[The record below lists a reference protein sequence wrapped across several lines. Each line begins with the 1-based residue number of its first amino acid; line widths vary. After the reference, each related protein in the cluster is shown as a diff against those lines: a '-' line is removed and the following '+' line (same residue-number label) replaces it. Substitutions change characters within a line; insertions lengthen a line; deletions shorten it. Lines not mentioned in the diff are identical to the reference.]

1 MAHTDGADRAGET
14 GRPAEDVAEAVAAA
28 SDLDPGPGEEADDR
42 HPLSV
47 LLGGPWGAIESMA
60 PTVLF
65 VLAYFAS
72 GNNLAVAVGVALG
85 IALILAGIKI
95 ARREKPVRVLSGLLG
110 VAIAALFAA
119 YQDDPLGFF
128 QIRVLAN
135 ILSAL
140 AFAVSILVKRPL
152 MGVIIGPVMGTGM
165 RWRQDP
171 DLLKAYSRVTW
182 LWAILS
188 LVRAAIQIPL
198 IQAGQLA
205 WLGATPFLF
214 YGLVALTI
222 AASWWVIRKT
232 LPAGHP
238 GIRQP
243 QVPAPA

>member
-1 MAHTDGADRAGET
+1 VVSERG
-14 GRPAEDVAEAVAAA
+14 
-28 SDLDPGPGEEADDR
+28 GEEPAPEVDDQ
-42 HPLSV
+42 HPLRV
-47 LLGGPWGAIESMA
+47 LLGGPWGAVESMA

-65 VLAYFAS
+65 VVAYFAS

-85 IALILAGIKI
+85 VALVLAVIKI
-95 ARREKPVRVLSGLLG
+95 ARHEKPVRVLSGLLG

-128 QIRVLAN
+128 EIRVLAN
-135 ILSAL
+135 VLSAL
-140 AFAVSILVKRPL
+140 AFIVSIVVRRPL
-152 MGVIIGPVMGTGM
+152 MGIIIGPLMGTGM

-188 LVRAAIQIPL
+188 LVRAAIQVPL
-198 IQAGQLA
+198 IQAGQLG

-222 AASWWVIRKT
+222 AASWWVIKRT
-232 LPAGHP
+232 LPPGHP
-238 GIRQP
+238 GIRHP
-243 QVPAPA
+243 RIPSAA

>member
-1 MAHTDGADRAGET
+1 MAHEDGG
-14 GRPAEDVAEAVAAA
+14 GPAEDAAEVVASA
-28 SDLDPGPGEEADDR
+28 SDLDPAPAEEADDR

-65 VLAYFAS
+65 VLAYFAAS
-72 GNNLAVAVGVALG
+72 GFSSSVQIWVAAAVALG
-85 IALILAGIKI
+85 AAAILAGIKV

-110 VAIAALFAA
+110 VAVAALFAA

-232 LPAGHP
+232 LPADHP

-243 QVPAPA
+243 RVPA

>member
-1 MAHTDGADRAGET
+1 MAGADDE
-14 GRPAEDVAEAVAAA
+14 PAVDSAAADAVAPQAGLA
-28 SDLDPGPGEEADDR
+28 PADHIAADDR
-42 HPLSV
+42 HPLNV
-47 LLGGPWGAIESMA
+47 LLGGPWGAVESMA

-85 IALILAGIKI
+85 VAVVLAGIKI
-95 ARREKPVRVLSGLLG
+95 ARREKPIRVLSGLIG

-135 ILSAL
+135 VLSAL
-140 AFAVSILVKRPL
+140 AFAGSILLKRPL

-188 LVRAAIQIPL
+188 LVRAAIQVPL

-222 AASWWVIRKT
+222 AASWWVIKET
-232 LPAGHP
+232 LPPGHP
-238 GIRQP
+238 GIRKP
-243 QVPAPA
+243 QVTTTGT

>member
-1 MAHTDGADRAGET
+1 MSGEGDAAPSDGATERAT
-14 GRPAEDVAEAVAAA
+14 GPI
-28 SDLDPGPGEEADDR
+28 DDR

-47 LLGGPWGAIESMA
+47 LLGGPWGAVESMA

-65 VLAYFAS
+65 VVSYFVS
-72 GNNLAVAVGVALG
+72 GNNLGVAVGVALG
-85 IALILAGIKI
+85 VALILAIIKLS
-95 ARREKPVRVLSGLLG
+95 RREKPVRVLSGLLG
-110 VAIAALFAA
+110 VAVAALFAA

-140 AFAVSILVKRPL
+140 AFAGSILIKRPL
-152 MGVIIGPVMGTGM
+152 MGVIIGPIMGTGM
-165 RWRQDP
+165 CWRQDP
-171 DLLKAYSRVTW
+171 DLLRAYSRVTW

-222 AASWWVIRKT
+222 AASWWVIKKT
-232 LPAGHP
+232 LPPDHP
-238 GIRQP
+238 GIRRP
-243 QVPAPA
+243 VVSASA

>member
-1 MAHTDGADRAGET
+1 MTEDARPSEENAAQAD
-14 GRPAEDVAEAVAAA
+14 
-28 SDLDPGPGEEADDR
+28 ADDR

-47 LLGGPWGAIESMA
+47 LLGGPWGAVESMA

-65 VLAYFAS
+65 VAAYFLS
-72 GNNLAVAVGVALG
+72 GNNLAVAVIVALG
-85 IALILAGIKI
+85 VAVVLAGIKL

-140 AFAVSILVKRPL
+140 AFVGSIIIKRPL
-152 MGVIIGPVMGTGM
+152 MGIIIGPVMGTGM
-165 RWRQDP
+165 RWRKDP

-222 AASWWVIRKT
+222 AASWWVIKKT
-232 LPAGHP
+232 LPPGHP

-243 QVPAPA
+243 VIPAGT

>member
-1 MAHTDGADRAGET
+1 MAGADDE
-14 GRPAEDVAEAVAAA
+14 PAVDSAAADAVAPQAGLA
-28 SDLDPGPGEEADDR
+28 PADHIAADDR
-42 HPLSV
+42 HPLNV
-47 LLGGPWGAIESMA
+47 LLGGPWGAVESMA

-85 IALILAGIKI
+85 VAVVLAGIKI
-95 ARREKPVRVLSGLLG
+95 ARREKPIRVLSGLIG

-135 ILSAL
+135 VLSAL
-140 AFAVSILVKRPL
+140 AFAGSILIKRPL

-188 LVRAAIQIPL
+188 LVRAAIQVPL
-198 IQAGQLA
+198 IQADQLA

-222 AASWWVIRKT
+222 AASWWVIKKT
-232 LPAGHP
+232 LPPGHP
-238 GIRQP
+238 GIRKP
-243 QVPAPA
+243 QVTTTGT

>member
-1 MAHTDGADRAGET
+1 MPAEHDDDPLDEAGEAAEALVDLNPRAGD
-14 GRPAEDVAEAVAAA
+14 AE
-28 SDLDPGPGEEADDR
+28 R

-47 LLGGPWGAIESMA
+47 LLGGPWGAIESMS

-65 VLAYFAS
+65 VVGYFVS

-85 IALILAGIKI
+85 IAVILAGIKI
-95 ARREKPVRVLSGLLG
+95 ARHEKPVRVLSGLLG

-140 AFAVSILVKRPL
+140 AFAVSILIKRPL
-152 MGVIIGPVMGTGM
+152 MGVIIGPIMGTGM
-165 RWRQDP
+165 RWRKDP
-171 DLLKAYSRVTW
+171 DLLRAYSRVTW
-182 LWAILS
+182 LWVILS

-198 IQAGQLA
+198 IQNNQLA

-222 AASWWVIRKT
+222 AASWWVIRRT
-232 LPAGHP
+232 LPDDHP
-238 GIRQP
+238 GIRTAR
-243 QVPAPA
+243 VPA

>member
-1 MAHTDGADRAGET
+1 MTQRGDGAPTE
-14 GRPAEDVAEAVAAA
+14 PI
-28 SDLDPGPGEEADDR
+28 DDR
-42 HPLSV
+42 HPLRV

-72 GNNLAVAVGVALG
+72 SNNLAVAVGVALG
-85 IALILAGIKI
+85 VAVVLAGIKI
-95 ARREKPVRVLSGLLG
+95 ARHEKPIRVLTGLLG

-128 QIRVLAN
+128 EIRVLAN

-140 AFAVSILVKRPL
+140 AFAGSILIRRPL
-152 MGVIIGPVMGTGM
+152 MGVIIGPLMGTGM

-188 LVRAAIQIPL
+188 LIRAAIQIPL

-214 YGLVALTI
+214 YGLVAITI

-232 LPAGHP
+232 LPPDHP
-238 GIRQP
+238 GIRHP
-243 QVPAPA
+243 QIPATAA

>member
-1 MAHTDGADRAGET
+1 MVSQAADRASAHEPDGDDSA
-14 GRPAEDVAEAVAAA
+14 GSP
-28 SDLDPGPGEEADDR
+28 SIDDR
-42 HPLSV
+42 HPLRI
-47 LLGGPWGAIESMA
+47 LLGGPWGAVESMA

-72 GNNLAVAVGVALG
+72 GNSLAVAVAVALG
-85 IALILAGIKI
+85 VAIVLAGIKI
-95 ARREKPVRVLSGLLG
+95 ARREKPIRVLTGLLG
-110 VAIAALFAA
+110 VAVAALFAA

-135 ILSAL
+135 LLSAL
-140 AFAVSILVKRPL
+140 AFAGSILIRRPL
-152 MGVIIGPVMGTGM
+152 MGVIIGPIMGTGM

-214 YGLVALTI
+214 YGLVAITI

-232 LPAGHP
+232 LPPGHP
-238 GIRQP
+238 GIRKP
-243 QVPAPA
+243 QIPASA

>member
-1 MAHTDGADRAGET
+1 MTQPADGAS
-14 GRPAEDVAEAVAAA
+14 
-28 SDLDPGPGEEADDR
+28 SDPIDDR
-42 HPLSV
+42 HPLRV
-47 LLGGPWGAIESMA
+47 LLGGPWGAVESMA

-72 GNNLAVAVGVALG
+72 GNSLAVAVGVALG
-85 IALILAGIKI
+85 VAVILAGVKI
-95 ARREKPVRVLSGLLG
+95 ARREKPIRVLTGLLG
-110 VAIAALFAA
+110 VAVAALFAA

-135 ILSAL
+135 ILSAA
-140 AFAVSILVKRPL
+140 AFAGSILIRRPL
-152 MGVIIGPVMGTGM
+152 MGVIIGPLMGTGM

-198 IQAGQLA
+198 IESGQLA

-214 YGLVALTI
+214 YGLVAITI

-232 LPAGHP
+232 LPPGHP
-238 GIRQP
+238 GIRHP
-243 QVPAPA
+243 QVPAATA

>member
-1 MAHTDGADRAGET
+1 MSEE
-14 GRPAEDVAEAVAAA
+14 RPQESGDNVDV
-28 SDLDPGPGEEADDR
+28 R
-42 HPLSV
+42 HPLNV
-47 LLGGPWGAIESMA
+47 LLGGPWGAVESMA

-72 GNNLAVAVGVALG
+72 GSNLTVAVVVALG
-85 IALILAGIKI
+85 VAVVLAGIKI
-95 ARREKPVRVLSGLLG
+95 ARREKPIRVLSGLVG

-140 AFAVSILVKRPL
+140 VFAGSILIKRPL

-188 LVRAAIQIPL
+188 LVRAAIQVPL

-222 AASWWVIRKT
+222 AASWWVIKKT
-232 LPAGHP
+232 LPPGHP
-238 GIRQP
+238 GIRHP
-243 QVPAPA
+243 QVTTAGT

>member
-1 MAHTDGADRAGET
+1 MARDDEVAPSEEVA
-14 GRPAEDVAEAVAAA
+14 AEAVEADAGLDPAAA
-28 SDLDPGPGEEADDR
+28 SADDR
-42 HPLSV
+42 HPLNV
-47 LLGGPWGAIESMA
+47 LLGGPWGAVESMA

-65 VLAYFAS
+65 VVAYFAS

-85 IALILAGIKI
+85 IALILAIVKI
-95 ARREKPVRVLSGLLG
+95 ARHEKPVRVLSGLLG

-119 YQDDPLGFF
+119 YQDNPLAFF

-135 ILSAL
+135 VLSAL
-140 AFAVSILVKRPL
+140 AFAGSILIKRPL

-165 RWRQDP
+165 RWRKDP

-182 LWAILS
+182 LWVILS

-222 AASWWVIRKT
+222 AASWWVIKKT
-232 LPAGHP
+232 LPPGHP
-238 GIRQP
+238 GIRHP
-243 QVPAPA
+243 QLTTAGT

>member
-1 MAHTDGADRAGET
+1 MTQPADGAS
-14 GRPAEDVAEAVAAA
+14 
-28 SDLDPGPGEEADDR
+28 SDPIDDR
-42 HPLSV
+42 HPLRV
-47 LLGGPWGAIESMA
+47 LLGGPWGAVESMA

-72 GNNLAVAVGVALG
+72 GNSLAVAVGVALG
-85 IALILAGIKI
+85 VAVILAGVKI
-95 ARREKPVRVLSGLLG
+95 ARREKPIRVLTGLLG
-110 VAIAALFAA
+110 VAVAALFAA

-135 ILSAL
+135 ILSAV
-140 AFAVSILVKRPL
+140 AFAGSILIRRPL
-152 MGVIIGPVMGTGM
+152 MGVIIGPLMGTGM

-198 IQAGQLA
+198 IESGQLA

-214 YGLVALTI
+214 YGLVAITI

-232 LPAGHP
+232 LPPDHP
-238 GIRQP
+238 GIRHP
-243 QVPAPA
+243 QVPAATA

>member
-1 MAHTDGADRAGET
+1 MA
-14 GRPAEDVAEAVAAA
+14 PEDDPTPVEEAAAEAVEVDAGIA
-28 SDLDPGPGEEADDR
+28 PEPPVDDE
-42 HPLSV
+42 HPLKL
-47 LLGGPWGAIESMA
+47 LLGGPWGALESMA

-65 VLAYFAS
+65 VVAYFAS
-72 GNNLAVAVGVALG
+72 GSNLAVAVGVALG
-85 IALILAGIKI
+85 IAVILAGIKI

-119 YQDDPLGFF
+119 YQDNPLGFF
-128 QIRVLAN
+128 EIRALAN

-140 AFAVSILVKRPL
+140 AFAGSILIRRPL
-152 MGVIIGPVMGTGM
+152 MGVIIGPIMGTGM

-222 AASWWVIRKT
+222 AASWWVITKT

-238 GIRQP
+238 GIRHP
-243 QVPAPA
+243 QLSAAT

>member
-1 MAHTDGADRAGET
+1 MTQPADGA
-14 GRPAEDVAEAVAAA
+14 PAE
-28 SDLDPGPGEEADDR
+28 PIDDR
-42 HPLSV
+42 HPLRV
-47 LLGGPWGAIESMA
+47 LLGGPWGAVESMA

-72 GNNLAVAVGVALG
+72 GNSLAVAVGVALG
-85 IALILAGIKI
+85 VAVILAGVKI
-95 ARREKPVRVLSGLLG
+95 ARREKPIRVLAGLLG
-110 VAIAALFAA
+110 VAVAALFAA

-135 ILSAL
+135 ILSAV
-140 AFAVSILVKRPL
+140 AFAGSILIRRPL
-152 MGVIIGPVMGTGM
+152 MGVIIGPLMGTGM

-198 IQAGQLA
+198 IESGQLA

-214 YGLVALTI
+214 YGLVAITI

-232 LPAGHP
+232 LPPGHP
-238 GIRQP
+238 GIRHP
-243 QVPAPA
+243 QVPAATA

>member
-1 MAHTDGADRAGET
+1 MSQSASEEPT
-14 GRPAEDVAEAVAAA
+14 PAVDEA
-28 SDLDPGPGEEADDR
+28 
-42 HPLSV
+42 HPLRV

-65 VLAYFAS
+65 VLAYFGS

-85 IALILAGIKI
+85 VALVLAGIKL

-140 AFAVSILVKRPL
+140 AFAGSILIKRPL
-152 MGVIIGPVMGTGM
+152 MGVIIGPIMGTGM

-188 LVRAAIQIPL
+188 LVRAAIQVPL
-198 IQAGQLA
+198 IQAGQLG

-222 AASWWVIRKT
+222 AASWWVIKRT

-238 GIRQP
+238 GIRKP
-243 QVPAPA
+243 QIPASA

>member
-1 MAHTDGADRAGET
+1 MSQ
-14 GRPAEDVAEAVAAA
+14 PASEEPTPAVDEA
-28 SDLDPGPGEEADDR
+28 
-42 HPLSV
+42 HPLRV

-65 VLAYFAS
+65 VLAYFGS

-85 IALILAGIKI
+85 VALVLAGIKL

-140 AFAVSILVKRPL
+140 AFAGSILIKRPL
-152 MGVIIGPVMGTGM
+152 MGVIIGPIMGTGM

-188 LVRAAIQIPL
+188 LVRAAIQVPL
-198 IQAGQLA
+198 IQAGQLG

-222 AASWWVIRKT
+222 AASWWVIKRT

-238 GIRQP
+238 GIRKP
-243 QVPAPA
+243 QIPASA

>member
-1 MAHTDGADRAGET
+1 MSEE
-14 GRPAEDVAEAVAAA
+14 RPQESGDNVDV
-28 SDLDPGPGEEADDR
+28 R
-42 HPLSV
+42 HPLNV
-47 LLGGPWGAIESMA
+47 LLGGPWGAVESMA

-72 GNNLAVAVGVALG
+72 GSNLTVAVVVALG
-85 IALILAGIKI
+85 VAVVLAGIKI
-95 ARREKPVRVLSGLLG
+95 ARREKPIRVLSGLVG

-140 AFAVSILVKRPL
+140 VFAGSILIKRPL

-182 LWAILS
+182 LWALLS
-188 LVRAAIQIPL
+188 LVRAAIQVPL
-198 IQAGQLA
+198 IEAGQLA

-222 AASWWVIRKT
+222 AASWWVIKKT
-232 LPAGHP
+232 LPPGHP
-238 GIRQP
+238 GIRHP
-243 QVPAPA
+243 QVTTAGT

>member
-1 MAHTDGADRAGET
+1 MTHEAEESSSETAATGASPTAGA
-14 GRPAEDVAEAVAAA
+14 P
-28 SDLDPGPGEEADDR
+28 ADDR
-42 HPLSV
+42 HPLNV
-47 LLGGPWGAIESMA
+47 LLGGPWGAVESMA

-72 GNNLAVAVGVALG
+72 GNNLAIAVSVALGVALV
-85 IALILAGIKI
+85 LAIVKV

-135 ILSAL
+135 ILSAI
-140 AFAVSILVKRPL
+140 AFAVSILIRRPL

-198 IQAGQLA
+198 IQAGQLD

-222 AASWWVIRKT
+222 AASWWVIKKT
-232 LPAGHP
+232 LPPGHP
-238 GIRQP
+238 GIRKP
-243 QVPAPA
+243 VVRASA

>member
-1 MAHTDGADRAGET
+1 MSQAANRT
-14 GRPAEDVAEAVAAA
+14 PAEQ
-28 SDLDPGPGEEADDR
+28 PDDR
-42 HPLSV
+42 ESSEPIDDQHPLRV
-47 LLGGPWGAIESMA
+47 LLGGPWGAVESMA

-72 GNNLAVAVGVALG
+72 GNDLAVAVGVALG
-85 IALILAGIKI
+85 VAVILAGIKI
-95 ARREKPVRVLSGLLG
+95 ARKEKPIRVLTGLLG

-128 QIRVLAN
+128 EIRVLAN

-140 AFAVSILVKRPL
+140 AFAGSILIRRPL
-152 MGVIIGPVMGTGM
+152 MGVIIGPLMGTGM

-198 IQAGQLA
+198 IQSGQLA

-214 YGLVALTI
+214 YGLVAITI

-232 LPAGHP
+232 LPPGHP
-238 GIRQP
+238 GIRHP
-243 QVPAPA
+243 QVPASA

>member
-1 MAHTDGADRAGET
+1 M
-14 GRPAEDVAEAVAAA
+14 
-28 SDLDPGPGEEADDR
+28 
-42 HPLSV
+42 
-47 LLGGPWGAIESMA
+47 
-60 PTVLF
+60 
-65 VLAYFAS
+65 
-72 GNNLAVAVGVALG
+72 AVGVALG
-85 IALILAGIKI
+85 VAVVLAGIKI
-95 ARREKPVRVLSGLLG
+95 ARREKPIRVLSGLIG

-140 AFAVSILVKRPL
+140 AFAGSILIKRPL

-188 LVRAAIQIPL
+188 LVRAAIQVPL

-222 AASWWVIRKT
+222 AASWWVIKKT
-232 LPAGHP
+232 LPPGHP
-238 GIRQP
+238 GIRKP
-243 QVPAPA
+243 QVTTTGT

>member
-1 MAHTDGADRAGET
+1 MTQPADGAS
-14 GRPAEDVAEAVAAA
+14 
-28 SDLDPGPGEEADDR
+28 SDPIDDR
-42 HPLSV
+42 HPLRV
-47 LLGGPWGAIESMA
+47 LLGGPWGAVESMA

-72 GNNLAVAVGVALG
+72 GNSLGVAVGVALG
-85 IALILAGIKI
+85 VAVILAGVKI
-95 ARREKPVRVLSGLLG
+95 ARREKPIRVLTGLLG
-110 VAIAALFAA
+110 VAVAALFAA

-135 ILSAL
+135 ILSAV
-140 AFAVSILVKRPL
+140 AFAGSILIRRPL
-152 MGVIIGPVMGTGM
+152 MGVIIGPLMGTGM

-198 IQAGQLA
+198 IESGQLA

-214 YGLVALTI
+214 YGLVAITI

-232 LPAGHP
+232 LPPDHP
-238 GIRQP
+238 GIRHP
-243 QVPAPA
+243 QVPAATA

>member
-1 MAHTDGADRAGET
+1 VTQPADDE
-14 GRPAEDVAEAVAAA
+14 PAE
-28 SDLDPGPGEEADDR
+28 PIDDR
-42 HPLSV
+42 HPLRV
-47 LLGGPWGAIESMA
+47 IIGGPWGAIESMA

-72 GNNLAVAVGVALG
+72 GNSLAVAVGVALG
-85 IALILAGIKI
+85 VAVLLAAFKV
-95 ARREKPVRVLSGLLG
+95 ARREKPIRVLTGLLG

-119 YQDDPLGFF
+119 SQDDPLGFF
-128 QIRVLAN
+128 EVRVLAN

-140 AFAVSILVKRPL
+140 AFAGSILIRRPL
-152 MGVIIGPVMGTGM
+152 MGVIIGPIMGTGM

-171 DLLKAYSRVTW
+171 ELLKAYSRVTW

-214 YGLVALTI
+214 YGLVAITI

-232 LPAGHP
+232 LPPGHP
-238 GIRQP
+238 GIRHP
-243 QVPAPA
+243 QIPAATA

>member
-1 MAHTDGADRAGET
+1 
-14 GRPAEDVAEAVAAA
+14 
-28 SDLDPGPGEEADDR
+28 
-42 HPLSV
+42 
-47 LLGGPWGAIESMA
+47 MA

-72 GNNLAVAVGVALG
+72 GNSLAVAVGVALG
-85 IALILAGIKI
+85 VALVLAVLKI
-95 ARREKPVRVLSGLLG
+95 VRHEKPVRVLSGLLG
-110 VAIAALFAA
+110 VAVAALFAA

-128 QIRVLAN
+128 EVRVLAN

-140 AFAVSILVKRPL
+140 AFVISILIRRPL

-171 DLLKAYSRVTW
+171 DLLRAYSRVTW

-188 LVRAAIQIPL
+188 LVRAAIQVPL
-198 IQAGQLA
+198 IQSGQLG

-222 AASWWVIRKT
+222 AASWWVIKRT
-232 LPAGHP
+232 LPADHP
-238 GIRQP
+238 GIRHP
-243 QVPAPA
+243 RVPSTA

>member
-1 MAHTDGADRAGET
+1 VTQPADDA
-14 GRPAEDVAEAVAAA
+14 PAE
-28 SDLDPGPGEEADDR
+28 PIDDR
-42 HPLSV
+42 HPLRV
-47 LLGGPWGAIESMA
+47 LLGGPWGALESMA

-72 GNNLAVAVGVALG
+72 GNSLAVAVGVALG
-85 IALILAGIKI
+85 VAVLLAAFKI
-95 ARREKPVRVLSGLLG
+95 ARREKPIRVLTGLLG

-128 QIRVLAN
+128 EIRVLAN

-140 AFAVSILVKRPL
+140 AFAGSILIRRPL
-152 MGVIIGPVMGTGM
+152 MGVIIGPIMGTGM

-214 YGLVALTI
+214 YGLVAITI

-232 LPAGHP
+232 LPPGHP
-238 GIRQP
+238 GIRHP
-243 QVPAPA
+243 QIPAATA

>member
-1 MAHTDGADRAGET
+1 MSQSASEEPT
-14 GRPAEDVAEAVAAA
+14 PAVDEA
-28 SDLDPGPGEEADDR
+28 
-42 HPLSV
+42 HPLRV

-65 VLAYFAS
+65 VLAYFGS

-85 IALILAGIKI
+85 VALVLAGIKL

-110 VAIAALFAA
+110 VAVAALFAA

-140 AFAVSILVKRPL
+140 AFAGSILIKRPL
-152 MGVIIGPVMGTGM
+152 MGVIIGPIMGTGM

-188 LVRAAIQIPL
+188 LVRAAIQVPL
-198 IQAGQLA
+198 IQAGQLG

-222 AASWWVIRKT
+222 AASWWVIKRT

-238 GIRQP
+238 GIRKP
-243 QVPAPA
+243 QIPASA

>member
-1 MAHTDGADRAGET
+1 MAD
-14 GRPAEDVAEAVAAA
+14 EDQTPEV
-28 SDLDPGPGEEADDR
+28 DDR
-42 HPLSV
+42 HPLNV

-72 GNNLAVAVGVALG
+72 GNSLAVAVGTALAVAVV
-85 IALILAGIKI
+85 LAGIKL

-128 QIRVLAN
+128 QVRVLAN
-135 ILSAL
+135 VLSAL
-140 AFAVSILVKRPL
+140 AFAGSILIRRPL
-152 MGVIIGPVMGTGM
+152 MGVIIGPIMGTGM

-171 DLLKAYSRVTW
+171 DLLRAYSRVTW

-188 LVRAAIQIPL
+188 LVRAAIQVPL
-198 IQAGQLA
+198 IQAGQIG

-232 LPAGHP
+232 LPADHP
-238 GIRQP
+238 GIRQVRIP
-243 QVPAPA
+243 VGA

>member
-1 MAHTDGADRAGET
+1 MPHHYPVGVSSAPDE
-14 GRPAEDVAEAVAAA
+14 
-28 SDLDPGPGEEADDR
+28 R
-42 HPLSV
+42 HPLNV
-47 LLGGPWGAIESMA
+47 LLGGPWGAVESMA

-72 GNNLAVAVGVALG
+72 GNNLAIAVGVALG
-85 IALILAGIKI
+85 VAVILAGIKI
-95 ARREKPVRVLSGLLG
+95 ARHEKPVRVLSGLLG

-140 AFAVSILVKRPL
+140 AFAISILVRRPL
-152 MGVIIGPVMGTGM
+152 MGLIIGPVMGTGM
-165 RWRQDP
+165 RWRKDP
-171 DLLKAYSRVTW
+171 DLLRAYSRVTW

-198 IQAGQLA
+198 IQGNQLA

-222 AASWWVIRKT
+222 GASWWVIRKT
-232 LPAGHP
+232 LPPDHP

-243 QVPAPA
+243 VVPTSA

>member
-1 MAHTDGADRAGET
+1 MESRRYAEVVTESDGARSPE
-14 GRPAEDVAEAVAAA
+14 
-28 SDLDPGPGEEADDR
+28 PGEKSNDER
-42 HPLSV
+42 HPLTV

-72 GNNLAVAVGVALG
+72 DNSVVVAVSVAIG
-85 IALILAGIKI
+85 AAIVLAAIKVS
-95 ARREKPVRVLSGLLG
+95 RREKPVRVLTGLLG

-119 YQDDPLGFF
+119 YQDNPLAFF
-128 QIRVLAN
+128 EIRVLAN

-140 AFAVSILVKRPL
+140 AFAVSILVRRPL
-152 MGVIIGPVMGTGM
+152 MGVIIGPLMGTGM
-165 RWRQDP
+165 QWRQDP
-171 DLLKAYSRVTW
+171 DLLRAYSRVTW

-188 LVRAAIQIPL
+188 LVRAAIQVPL
-198 IQAGQLA
+198 IQANQLA

-232 LPAGHP
+232 LPPDHP
-238 GIRQP
+238 GIRHP
-243 QVPAPA
+243 QVPVST